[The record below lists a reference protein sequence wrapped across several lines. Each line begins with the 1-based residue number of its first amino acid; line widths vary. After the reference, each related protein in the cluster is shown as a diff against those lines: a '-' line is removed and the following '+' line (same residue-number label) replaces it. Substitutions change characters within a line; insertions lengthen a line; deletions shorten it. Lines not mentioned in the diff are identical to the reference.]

1 MKITTK
7 EQAFQV
13 LDNNQYGLPFE
24 AIEFL
29 YNHPT
34 DEEILHK
41 IQTTFDSAYNY
52 YLKEEEKDYQNPV
65 LWYAILAEKHLDLAF
80 LDAIIKLITQVSAGS
95 DFLDEQLCVLI
106 GLLGREHGAIA
117 VEKVLAAIE
126 ETLEDTSKKSIPLVY
141 LFDVLFYADL
151 AKNTEAILRILE
163 HPKNEYFTPL
173 GITLCYAKFD
183 IFIPKLKELIKLK
196 NKRSDEDL
204 FEMDYM
210 IPQLEALIKDLEA
223 GKLKQ
228 NKDMLPY
235 FHNRGPWDEYY
246 PELEDLFEKFE
257 DISSER
263 EENLKAF
270 LSNEVAA
277 EKSNSPSY
285 KKVGRNEPC
294 PCGSGKKYKKCCL
307 KKK

>member
-1 MKITTK
+1 MEITTK
-7 EQAFQV
+7 EQAFQL
-13 LDNNQYGLPFE
+13 LDNNQYGFPFE
-24 AIEFL
+24 AINFL

-34 DEEILHK
+34 DGEILHK

-52 YLKEEEKDYQNPV
+52 YLKEEEEDYQNPV

-95 DFLDEQLCVLI
+95 DFLDEQLCVLV
-106 GLLGREHGAIA
+106 GLLGKEHGSIA

-126 ETLEDTSKKSIPLVY
+126 ETLEGTSKKSNPLVY

-151 AKNTEAILRILE
+151 SKNTEAILRILE

-173 GITLCYAKFD
+173 GITLCYAKFET
-183 IFIPKLKELIKLK
+183 FIPKLKEVIKIRTK
-196 NKRSDEDL
+196 DSYEDL

-210 IPQLEALIKDLEA
+210 IPQLEILIKDLEA
-223 GKLKQ
+223 GKLKG
-228 NKDMLPY
+228 NEDMLPY

-246 PELEDLFEKFE
+246 PELEDLFEKPE
-257 DISSER
+257 DNFRER

-277 EKSNSPSY
+277 EKSDAPSY

-307 KKK
+307 KNK